1 MGEQALSLGQGFP
14 ELLLSSLT
22 VGWLD
27 AKPLVCGWE
36 LARELVVLELEIGF
50 LQQRGGLCLLLES
63 GDTVLHKACGVAMGS
78 CPYQNI

>member
-1 MGEQALSLGQGFP
+1 MSLGQVEPRGFL

-22 VGWLD
+22 IGWLD
-27 AKPLVCGWE
+27 AEPLVRGWE

-50 LQQRGGLCLLLES
+50 LRQRGGVCLLLES
-63 GDTVLHKACGVAMGS
+63 GDIILHKACGVAMGS

>member
-1 MGEQALSLGQGFP
+1 MSLGQVEPRGFP

-27 AKPLVCGWE
+27 AEPLVCGWE
-36 LARELVVLELEIGF
+36 LAREPAVRELEIGF

-63 GDTVLHKACGVAMGS
+63 GDIILH
-78 CPYQNI
+78 

>member
-1 MGEQALSLGQGFP
+1 MSLGQVELRGFP

-27 AKPLVCGWE
+27 AEPLVCGWE

-50 LQQRGGLCLLLES
+50 LQQRGGLCLLSES
-63 GDTVLHKACGVAMGS
+63 GDIILHKACGVAMGS